1 MAKEYTRKETT
12 HIDEVKRTAACSVQ
26 WLPELRNAKVNASHP
41 ITHNNRLTMFICGE
55 QGFADIAAHIRA
67 AQESIDLICWGFDPG
82 MELERGQGAAWPR
95 GETFGDVLI
104 AAGKR
109 GVTVRLLVWYDKLG
123 GGTAKNM
130 PGYTHGTYPWYY
142 RSGDAGA
149 DEINAKASLQRIQDA
164 INSAPVPTKP
174 MLRADYVNFLKVNKN
189 TLNRRAREEY
199 CHSWYK
205 AAQKN
210 LLTRIRFRTRSGS
223 REDIVRSLAQ
233 EPIQPAGL
241 TKGELEKGI
250 LENFGSHHQKTILI
264 DYAHDEGRHAVG
276 YVIGLNSVTDYWD
289 TTSHLVEDIR
299 REQGGEAEADECVQ
313 DKQDDP
319 GFQTLKPF
327 QDYACRLDGGGALIA
342 VYRNFVQAWDR
353 AVKDQTHEA
362 SKDCTSRE
370 AGCASPP
377 VALLRK
383 AQPGDST
390 VQVVR
395 TQPEEDDKSIREMYW
410 LATSMAANT
419 SGYLYIENQYFQY
432 EAWAKHL
439 LQARKAAVE
448 KWRKGCAAAG
458 KSVEDLPIMHVLVVI
473 PAPERAQMIPRTH
486 DTLATLGQHQG
497 MTGQNEMIK
506 DRNLRKPR
514 QTTDEFGASTPVV
527 DQLPD
532 VVQHANSIHKP
543 SVQELEATYGLKINI
558 SMLNA
563 CGFENGRW
571 RYREIYIHSKLMIAN
586 DAFFTLGS
594 ANLNQRSMAVDSEL
608 NIAVQDPALA
618 STLRRQVWALLGG
631 EEFGTQQIDREKFFR
646 NWVNR
651 GLKNK
656 VRKLGSG
663 EKVDERKMTGFL
675 LPFEEKRF
683 STSRLG

>member
-26 WLPELRNAKVNASHP
+26 WLQELRNAREDATHP

-55 QGFADIAAHIRA
+55 QGFADIAKSIKA

-82 MELERGQGAAWPR
+82 MELERDQNAAWPR
-95 GETFGDVLI
+95 GETFGDLLI

-109 GVTVRLLVWYDKLG
+109 GVTVRLLVWYDRLG

-149 DEINAKASLQRIQDA
+149 DEINAKASLQRLQDA
-164 INSAPVPTKP
+164 MKSAPVPTKP
-174 MLRADYVNFLKVNKN
+174 MQRADYVHLLKVTKN
-189 TLNRRAREEY
+189 TIHQHAREEY

-223 REDIVRSLAQ
+223 RDDIVRSLRS
-233 EPIQPAGL
+233 EPVQPAGL
-241 TKGELEKGI
+241 TKAELERGFI
-250 LENFGSHHQKTILI
+250 EHFGSHHQKTILI

-289 TTSHLVEDIR
+289 TTSHLVEDVR
-299 REQGGEAEADECVQ
+299 REQGGNAEARECVQ
-313 DKQDDP
+313 DRKDDP
-319 GFQTLKPF
+319 GFHTLKPY
-327 QDYACRLDGGGALIA
+327 QDYACRLDSGGALIA

-353 AVKDQTHEA
+353 AIDDRTQEA
-362 SKDCTSRE
+362 SKECTSKE
-370 AGCASPP
+370 DGCASPP
-377 VALLRK
+377 AALLRK

-395 TQPEEDDKSIREMYW
+395 TQPEENDRSIREMYW

-419 SGYLYIENQYFQY
+419 AGYLYIENQYFQY

-439 LQARKAAVE
+439 LEARKAAIA
-448 KWRKGCAAAG
+448 KWRQGCAAAG
-458 KSVEDLPIMHVLVVI
+458 KTIEDLPVMHVLVVI
-473 PAPERAQMIPRTH
+473 PAPEREQMIPRTH
-486 DTLATLGQHQG
+486 DMLATLGQDQG
-497 MTGQNEMIK
+497 MTGQNDMIK
-506 DRNLRKPR
+506 ERNLRKPR
-514 QTTDEFGASTPVV
+514 QTRDEFGASTPVV
-527 DQLPD
+527 DELPD

-543 SVQELEATYGLKINI
+543 SVLELEKTYGLKISV
-558 SMLNA
+558 SMLNT

-594 ANLNQRSMAVDSEL
+594 ANMNQRSMAVDSEL
-608 NIAVQDPALA
+608 NIAVQDAALV
-618 STLRRQVWALLGG
+618 STLRRRVWALLGG
-631 EEFGTQQIDREKFFR
+631 EEFDTQEIDRENFFR
-646 NWVNR
+646 LWGDTGR
-651 GLKNK
+651 ENK
-656 VRKLGSG
+656 VKKADQG
-663 EKVDERKMTGFL
+663 ESVDARKMKGFL
-675 LPFEEKRF
+675 MSFEEKRF
-683 STSRLG
+683 STYRLG